1 MYPQTYF
8 LVSLLIGVIATK
20 FHFLTLPQAFAAA
33 AIAALI
39 DLDHFASAWYA
50 SRNARTAW
58 RNALD
63 TNLEDTFLHSW
74 KGFALFAVV
83 KGGVLAFSKPWALV
97 LAIAYWS
104 HLFLDT
110 IHVLLRD
117 AAQKRFAMTDA
128 NFAIR
133 AVIAEL
139 TLSVFSLLMSVLYLK
154 FA

>member
-20 FHFLTLPQAFAAA
+20 FHFLTIPQAF
-33 AIAALI
+33 IAAVVAVLI
-39 DLDHFASAWYA
+39 DLDHFASAWHA
-50 SRNARTAW
+50 SRNFRAAW
-58 RNALD
+58 RNAL
-63 TNLEDTFLHSW
+63 NNHLEDTFLHSW
-74 KGFALFAVV
+74 RGFAAFAVV
-83 KGGVLAFSKPWALV
+83 KGTVFMFSKPWALV

-110 IHVLLRD
+110 IHMLFRD
-117 AAQKRFAMTDA
+117 AAQKHFAMSDA

-139 TLSVFSLLMSVLYLK
+139 TISVFSLLMSVLYLK

>member
-1 MYPQTYF
+1 M
-8 LVSLLIGVIATK
+8 
-20 FHFLTLPQAFAAA
+20 
-33 AIAALI
+33 IAALI
-39 DLDHFASAWYA
+39 DLDHFAGAWRV
-50 SRNARTAW
+50 SRNFRAAW

-63 TNLEDTFLHSW
+63 NHLEDTFLHSW
-74 KGFALFAVV
+74 KGFAAFAVV
-83 KGGVLAFSKPWALV
+83 KGTILVFSTSWALV

-110 IHVLLRD
+110 IHVLLHD
-117 AAQKRFAMTDA
+117 AAQKHFAMSDA

-139 TLSVFSLLMSVLYLK
+139 TISVFSLLMSVLYLK